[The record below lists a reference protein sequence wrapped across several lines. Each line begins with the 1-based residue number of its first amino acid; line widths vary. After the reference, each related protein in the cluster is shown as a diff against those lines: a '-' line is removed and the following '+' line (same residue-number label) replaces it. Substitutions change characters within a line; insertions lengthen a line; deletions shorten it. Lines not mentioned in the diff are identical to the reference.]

1 MVEASMFIDMAI
13 KYFNPPQGSRFL
25 DLGCGKGRHSVY
37 INKKGFDVTGVD
49 LSPENIKLAKHHQND
64 HLNFHVH
71 DMRLPIADGDFDY
84 ILNLF
89 TSFGY
94 FESIAENRKVL
105 ESASISLKS
114 KGIILIDF
122 LNVNQV
128 IDGLV
133 ETEVQVIDGIT
144 FNISRRVING
154 AIEKKINIVDEH
166 GEHDYFERVK
176 ALSRQDFIGML
187 TQANF
192 EILDTFGNYNL
203 DIFNEKESPRL
214 ILIARNLG

>member
-1 MVEASMFIDMAI
+1 MVEASMFIDNII
-13 KYFNPPQGSRFL
+13 KYLNPRQSAKFL

-37 INKKGFDVTGVD
+37 INKKGFCVTGVD
-49 LSPENIKLAKHHQND
+49 LSPENIKLAKQHENE
-64 HLNFHVH
+64 LLKFKVH
-71 DMRLPIADGDFDY
+71 DMREPIINGNFDY

-94 FESIAENRKVL
+94 FKTIAENRKVL
-105 ESASISLKS
+105 DSASISLKN
-114 KGIILIDF
+114 KGIMLIDF
-122 LNVNQV
+122 LNADQV

-133 ETEVQVIDGIT
+133 KTESQVIDGIT
-144 FNISRRVING
+144 FNISRSVSEG
-154 AIEKKINIVDEH
+154 AIVKKINIVDTD
-166 GEHDYFERVK
+166 GEHNYFERVK

-203 DIFNEKESPRL
+203 DHFNEKESPRL